1 MKKIMGRINGLI
13 RIAEK
18 REKKG
23 TEMDRLIGRQVA
35 RNLKMVKKIIGE
47 EIVCCPE
54 CLSFVSIDDLL
65 QEGSI
70 GRFEADLAEK
80 QGNAGMCVV
89 DGDDGVKK
97 FVRSCDFCSFGARGE
112 GGNYENV

>member
-54 CLSFVSIDDLL
+54 CLSFVSIEDLL
-65 QEGSI
+65 EEDGI
-70 GRFEADLAEK
+70 GREEAELAVE
-80 QGNAGMCVV
+80 QGNAGMCII
-89 DGDDGVKK
+89 DGDAGDGK
-97 FVRSCDFCSFGARGE
+97 FVRGCDFCSFGIRDEGE
-112 GGNYENV
+112 SYENV